1 MKIYKELGLTMLMII
16 MVTWYVLLAYVMVNY
31 VNEINKID
39 RCKNLASNE
48 GTVIK
53 AYGIYKLSV
62 IGFLVFF
69 GIYSVLS
76 SYL

>member
-1 MKIYKELGLTMLMII
+1 MKIYRELALTMLLII

-39 RCKNLASNE
+39 RCKRLAYRE
-48 GTVIK
+48 GSVIK
-53 AYGIYKLSV
+53 AYGIFKLSV
-62 IGFLVFF
+62 TCFLIFF
-69 GIYSVLS
+69 GIFSVLS